1 MSKMRVAR
9 KTTSLPRQGWKQD
22 PEAVKADILRVAL
35 AEFAEQGFSGTRMDE
50 ISAKTKTSK
59 RMIYY
64 YFGSKADLYRQ
75 VLEAAYQEVRAGE
88 ESLNLDHL
96 TPIAALRKLVAF
108 TFDHHSRHPDF
119 IRLVM
124 IENIHHGV
132 HLKQSSAIQDLNIT
146 AIQKLADIYERGL
159 SEGVF
164 RGGITPLEIHWQISA
179 LSFFNV
185 SNRYTF
191 SMIFG
196 DELFSKS
203 GQQSLREG
211 VVELVVRFV
220 SKPDLGI
227 VIGKSLSGEM
237 R

>member
-1 MSKMRVAR
+1 MSKTQVDQEAAN
-9 KTTSLPRQGWKQD
+9 LPRQGWKQD
-22 PEAVKADILRVAL
+22 PIAVKSDILRVAL

-64 YFGSKADLYRQ
+64 YFGNKEDLYRQ
-75 VLEAAYQEVRAGE
+75 VLETAYQEVRAGE
-88 ESLNLDHL
+88 ENLDLDHVPPL
-96 TPIAALRKLVAF
+96 EALRKLVSF

-124 IENIHHGV
+124 IENIHHGD
-132 HLKQSSAIQDLNIT
+132 HLRHSKAIKDLNVT
-146 AIQKLADIYERGL
+146 AIQKLEDIYVRGL
-159 SEGVF
+159 KAGVF
-164 RGGITPLEIHWQISA
+164 REGLTPLQIHWKISA

-196 DELFSKS
+196 DDLFSKS
-203 GQQSLREG
+203 GQKSLREG
-211 VVELVVRFV
+211 VVELVTRFV
-220 SKPDLGI
+220 SKI
-227 VIGKSLSGEM
+227 EM
-237 R
+237 TK

>member
-1 MSKMRVAR
+1 MSKTQLDRNTV
-9 KTTSLPRQGWKQD
+9 SLPRQGWKQD
-22 PEAVKADILRVAL
+22 PDAVKSDILRVAL

-64 YFGSKADLYRQ
+64 YFGNKEDLYRQ

-88 ESLNLDHL
+88 ESLDLDHMA
-96 TPIAALRKLVAF
+96 PQEALRKLVSF

-124 IENIHHGV
+124 IENIHHGD
-132 HLKQSSAIQDLNIT
+132 HLKQSKAIKDLNVT
-146 AIQKLADIYERGL
+146 AIRKLEDIYERGCL
-159 SEGVF
+159 EGVF
-164 RGGITPLEIHWQISA
+164 RTGITPLEIHWQISA

-203 GQQSLREG
+203 GQKSLREG
-211 VVELVVRFV
+211 VVELVARFV
-220 SKPDLGI
+220 SKLD
-227 VIGKSLSGEM
+227 
-237 R
+237 